1 MQVVIII
8 KINWKVCSALM
19 SYASAVSHETWQKQ
33 DDLKVVFDLGIYLFY
48 ELADHIL
55 EMSGPGIFSEYYV
68 FRKIK
73 F

>member
-8 KINWKVCSALM
+8 KINWKVCSAHM
-19 SYASAVSHETWQKQ
+19 NYASAVSHETWQKQ
-33 DDLKVVFDLGIYLFY
+33 DDLEVVFDLGIYLFY
-48 ELADHIL
+48 KLADHIL
-55 EMSGPGIFSEYYV
+55 EMSGLGIFYEHYV